1 MTAATHYAFSYL
13 VCSAVGI
20 PASTAAA
27 ASVVSL
33 LPDIDH
39 PQSLIGRL
47 FPYIS
52 KYILKKYGH
61 RTVTHS
67 ILSILAIMIISSP
80 AMFISVSLY
89 VALVL
94 SFASHIFIDLFN
106 RSGVK
111 LLAPFSQ
118 KEYIS
123 FRTPELRII
132 VSSWQE
138 YVALFVI
145 VLLAF
150 TVTGEAFSL
159 NRAVRTVS
167 KFFYRHYDGALADYQ
182 NNSDYLCTAKVEY
195 FDHVTTSMLTEHF
208 IVLNMYPEKMY
219 GIKIKAPVKG
229 QGVSISNIESS
240 QRVIL
245 KKDDINEIDITN
257 TARRMKKKV
266 LNGSNLS
273 DLADIP
279 AGSFVSGTIKIKN
292 YNPELKNTDYIRLDH
307 TPSSSIIILTCAMPQ
322 ELGDIIRIEKDR
334 GREIQSLRAK
344 TSAYQI
350 ERLNAEG
357 ASLKRRINSLQ
368 KRGFYENYNVINRLN
383 NELKKV
389 ESRIDTLRMREAS
402 GGDVDTIMQ
411 IDKLAKGFDV
421 NYKLY
426 ILYLIKS
433 EIFDYT

>member
-1 MTAATHYAFSYL
+1 MTAATHYAFSYF
-13 VCSAVGI
+13 VCAAAGI
-20 PASTAAA
+20 PAPTAAA
-27 ASVVSL
+27 ASVLSI

-39 PQSLIGRL
+39 PQSLIGRV
-47 FPYIS
+47 FPFIS
-52 KYILKKYGH
+52 KYVLKKYGH

-67 ILSILAIMIISSP
+67 LFSILTVMVITSP
-80 AMFISVSLY
+80 ALFLSGSVYAAITLAFS
-89 VALVL
+89 
-94 SFASHIFIDLFN
+94 SHIFIDLFN

-145 VLLAF
+145 VFLAF

-159 NRAVRTVS
+159 NKAVRSVS
-167 KFFYRHYDGALADYQ
+167 KIFYRHYDGALTDYQ

-195 FDHVTTSMLTEHF
+195 FDHVTTTMLTEHF

-219 GIKIKAPVKG
+219 GIKIKTPVKG
-229 QGVSISNIESS
+229 QGVPISNIESS

-245 KKDDINEIDITN
+245 KKDDINEIDITH
-257 TARRMKKKV
+257 TALRMKKKV

-307 TPSSSIIILTCAMPQ
+307 TPSSSLITITCAMPQ

-334 GREIQSLRAK
+334 SREIQSLRAK

-350 ERLNAEG
+350 GRLHAEE
-357 ASLKRRINSLQ
+357 ANLKRRLISLQ
-368 KRGFYENYNVINRLN
+368 KKGFYENYLVINRLN
-383 NELKKV
+383 NELKKI
-389 ESRIDTLRMREAS
+389 ESRIDTLMMREAS
-402 GGDVDTIMQ
+402 GGDVDTIMK
-411 IDKLAKGFDV
+411 IEKLEKGFDV
-421 NYKLY
+421 IYKVY
-426 ILYLIKS
+426 ILYLI
-433 EIFDYT
+433 

>member
-13 VCSAVGI
+13 VCSAAGI
-20 PASTAAA
+20 PAPTAAA
-27 ASVVSL
+27 ASVLSL

-47 FPYIS
+47 FPFIS
-52 KYILKKYGH
+52 KNILKKYGH

-67 ILSILAIMIISSP
+67 LLSILAIMIVVSP
-80 AMFISVSLY
+80 ALFFSVPVYAALSL
-89 VALVL
+89 A
-94 SFASHIFIDLFN
+94 FASHIFIDLFN

-123 FRTPELRII
+123 FRTPELRIM

-138 YVALFVI
+138 YLALFLI
-145 VLLAF
+145 VLLGF

-159 NRAVRTVS
+159 NRAVRSVS
-167 KFFYRHYDGALADYQ
+167 KVFYRHYDGALTDYQ
-182 NNSDYLCTAKVEY
+182 NNSEYLCTAKVEY
-195 FDHVTTSMLTEHF
+195 FDHVTTSMLTEYF

-219 GIKIKAPVKG
+219 GIKIKSPEKG

-245 KKDDINEIDITN
+245 KKDDINEIDITH
-257 TARRMKKKV
+257 TTRRMKKKV
-266 LNGSNLS
+266 LNGSDLS
-273 DLADIP
+273 ELAKIP
-279 AGSFVSGTIKIKN
+279 AGSFVSGTIIIKN

-307 TPSSSIIILTCAMPQ
+307 TPSSSLITLTCAMPQ

-334 GREIQSLRAK
+334 GREIHLLRAK

-350 ERLNAEG
+350 DRLNAEE
-357 ASLKRRINSLQ
+357 ASVKRKLIALQ
-368 KRGFYENYNVINRLN
+368 KKGFYENYLVINRLN
-383 NELKKV
+383 NELKKI
-389 ESRIDTLRMREAS
+389 ESRIDTLQMKEAS
-402 GGDVDTIMQ
+402 GADVDIIMK
-411 IDKLAKGFDV
+411 IEKIEKDFSV
-421 NYKLY
+421 NFKLY
-426 ILYLIKS
+426 INSI
-433 EIFDYT
+433 

>member
-1 MTAATHYAFSYL
+1 MTAATHYAFSYF
-13 VCSAVGI
+13 VCAAAGI
-20 PASTAAA
+20 PVPTAAA
-27 ASVVSL
+27 ASVLSI

-39 PQSLIGRL
+39 PQSLIGRV
-47 FPYIS
+47 FPFIS
-52 KYILKKYGH
+52 NHILKKYGH

-67 ILSILAIMIISSP
+67 LFSILSVMVITSP
-80 AMFISVSLY
+80 TFFISGSLY
-89 VALVL
+89 AALTL
-94 SFASHIFIDLFN
+94 AFSSHIFIDLFN

-145 VLLAF
+145 VFLAF

-159 NRAVRTVS
+159 NKAVRSVS
-167 KFFYRHYDGALADYQ
+167 KIFYRHYDGALTDYQ

-219 GIKIKAPVKG
+219 GIKIKSPDKG
-229 QGVSISNIESS
+229 QSVSISNIESS

-245 KKDDINEIDITN
+245 KKDDINEIDITH
-257 TARRMKKKV
+257 TTRRMKKKI

-273 DLADIP
+273 DLTDIP
-279 AGSFVSGTIKIKN
+279 AGSFVSGTIKITN

-307 TPSSSIIILTCAMPQ
+307 TPSSSLITLTCAMPQ

-350 ERLNAEG
+350 ERLHSEEE
-357 ASLKRRINSLQ
+357 SLKRRLIALQ
-368 KRGFYENYNVINRLN
+368 KKGFYENYLIINRLN
-383 NELKKV
+383 NELKKI
-389 ESRIDTLRMREAS
+389 ESRIDTLMMREAS
-402 GGDVDTIMQ
+402 GGDVDTVSKIEKM
-411 IDKLAKGFDV
+411 KNEFDV
-421 NYKLY
+421 DYKLY
-426 ILYLIKS
+426 IYMTK
-433 EIFDYT
+433 

>member
-20 PASTAAA
+20 PAPTAAA

-67 ILSILAIMIISSP
+67 ILSILAIMIIASP
-80 AMFISVSLY
+80 SLFFSISVY
-89 VALVL
+89 AALTL
-94 SFASHIFIDLFN
+94 AFSSHIFIDLFN

-111 LLAPFSQ
+111 LLSPFSQ

-138 YVALFVI
+138 YVALSVI
-145 VLLAF
+145 VFLAF

-182 NNSDYLCTAKVEY
+182 INSDYLCTAKVEY
-195 FDHVTTSMLTEHF
+195 FDHVTTRMMTEHF
-208 IVLNMYPEKMY
+208 IVLNMYPEKLY
-219 GIKIKAPVKG
+219 GIRIKSPQRAGGHKNR
-229 QGVSISNIESS
+229 ILLESS
-240 QRVIL
+240 ARVIL
-245 KKDDINEIDITN
+245 NKSDINEIDITH
-257 TARRMKKKV
+257 TTRRINKKV
-266 LNGSNLS
+266 LAGSKLS

-279 AGSFVSGTIKIKN
+279 AGSFISGTITIKN
-292 YNPELKNTDYIRLDH
+292 YNPDLKNTDYIRLDH
-307 TPSSSIIILTCAMPQ
+307 TPSSSLITLTCAMPQ
-322 ELGDIIRIEKDR
+322 ELGDIIRIEKGR
-334 GREIQSLRAK
+334 SREIQSLRAK

-350 ERLNAEG
+350 DRLNAEG
-357 ASLKRRINSLQ
+357 ASLKRRINLLQ
-368 KRGFYENYNVINRLN
+368 KRGFYENYNVINRLD
-383 NELKKV
+383 NELKKI

-402 GGDVDTIMQ
+402 GADVDLLMN
-411 IDKLAKGFDV
+411 IDKMEKDFIVQYRVYVFLLD
-421 NYKLY
+421 
-426 ILYLIKS
+426 
-433 EIFDYT
+433 

>member
-13 VCSAVGI
+13 VCSAAGI
-20 PASTAAA
+20 PAPTAAV

-39 PQSLIGRL
+39 PQSLIGRV
-47 FPYIS
+47 FPFIS

-67 ILSILAIMIISSP
+67 LVSILAIMIIASP
-80 AMFISVSLY
+80 ALFFSISIYAALSL
-89 VALVL
+89 A
-94 SFASHIFIDLFN
+94 FASHIFIDLFN

-123 FRTPELRII
+123 FRTPELRIM

-138 YVALFVI
+138 YVVLFLI
-145 VLLAF
+145 VLLGF

-159 NRAVRTVS
+159 NRAVRSVS
-167 KFFYRHYDGALADYQ
+167 KVFYRHYDGALTDYQ

-195 FDHVTTSMLTEHF
+195 FDHITTSMLTEHF

-219 GIKIKAPVKG
+219 GLKIKAPEKG

-245 KKDDINEIDITN
+245 KKDDINEIDISHT
-257 TARRMKKKV
+257 TRRMEKKI
-266 LNGSNLS
+266 LNGSDLS
-273 DLADIP
+273 DLAEIP
-279 AGSFVSGTIKIKN
+279 AGSFVSGTITIKN

-307 TPSSSIIILTCAMPQ
+307 TPSSSLITLTCAMPQ

-350 ERLNAEG
+350 DRLNAEE
-357 ASLKRRINSLQ
+357 ASLKRKLIALQ
-368 KRGFYENYNVINRLN
+368 KKGFYENYLVINRLN
-383 NELKKV
+383 NELKKI
-389 ESRIDTLRMREAS
+389 ESRIDTLQMKEAS
-402 GGDVDTIMQ
+402 GADVDIIMK
-411 IDKLAKGFDV
+411 IEKIEKDFSV
-421 NYKLY
+421 NFKLY
-426 ILYLIKS
+426 INSI
-433 EIFDYT
+433 